1 MIEVKDSP
9 PSSVKTFSGR
19 TKGGHT
25 TTEAVHPSSRA
36 NKRVRIPPAHQ
47 DLPSRRSKRS
57 ITKGPETAAA
67 VVGSEVADKM
77 SSSSLNVKTPE
88 KEQKIGRFQVSK
100 QVEPVRKMSDGE
112 AGKPKHEAEVVKMEP
127 GEVEE
132 ETAKVAKG
140 RFQVSKVEE
149 KPEEVKRKDSLPERP
164 QPSAYA
170 DPELPREEIVDI
182 GASSQQQQQS
192 QGLFTDGKFSVQ
204 GSDRGTPDSL
214 TSEGSSIPAPV
225 GDLTVLQGTKTSVWF
240 LDQTVPRVSKVPH
253 RRHLYQEVLAATLM
267 PTQDKVKELEELRQS
282 HELERK
288 EMLRR
293 QCEEWQNL
301 CSQYSMTATN
311 PYVTLTPP
319 QSPYH
324 NFMQMGNM
332 LPSFQPSMS
341 TNYIPPD
348 GNHPMAVAA
357 AAAQQGVF
365 GQHSTTMG
373 GMLPYNTSQ
382 FPGSLPF
389 SAMSIPPNIGMGYV
403 YSTVP
408 TAQYGLSSGVTQT
421 TTSAA
426 ASSLSS
432 SSSSSVPPPSAAAN
446 QPSPDGAMVGLG
458 HPVHRTVSFPTQSQQ
473 VVLSHSSSTQ
483 NMPMHPT
490 THTRNLSDG
499 QGNGRGYI
507 PQRSQS
513 NIEVQHVEAAMAAW
527 NKKDT
532 NPVITDPYQGLI
544 EQPRY
549 LDSQQ
554 VGRMVIQDTPVEPVE
569 GTSQTVRRTLSI
581 VDRG

>member
-1 MIEVKDSP
+1 MQQAAGMMPQSGMQQQQQQQGVPQQASGMPQQASGMPQQMGMHQQQNQPQPVGLHQPAAVPLQQNAAPQVKQSDPQIPNQGVEIAETNTGETEVIEVKDSP
-9 PSSVKTFSGR
+9 SHQASKPSA
-19 TKGGHT
+19 GGQKEDT
-25 TTEAVHPSSRA
+25 QPL
-36 NKRVRIPPAHQ
+36 KLYIPPAEGKQESQ
-47 DLPSRRSKRS
+47 DSTGPSRFTVQKVQEDQSPKDL
-57 ITKGPETAAA
+57 ETAAA

-77 SSSSLNVKTPE
+77 SSSSLN
-88 KEQKIGRFQVSK
+88 
-100 QVEPVRKMSDGE
+100 
-112 AGKPKHEAEVVKMEP
+112 
-127 GEVEE
+127 
-132 ETAKVAKG
+132 
-140 RFQVSKVEE
+140 VSKVEE

-164 QPSAYA
+164 QPSADA

-182 GASSQQQQQS
+182 GASQQQQQS

-225 GDLTVLQGTKTSVWF
+225 GDLTVLQGNENVYM
-240 LDQTVPRVSKVPH
+240 VPRPDSAQSVKSTTSQASLPGGGMH
-253 RRHLYQEVLAATLM
+253 NPPVLERTNSSPNSNLTATLM

-319 QSPYH
+319 QSPFH
-324 NFMQMGNM
+324 SLMQMGNM

-426 ASSLSS
+426 AASSLSS
-432 SSSSSVPPPSAAAN
+432 SSSSSVLLLQQQLISLH
-446 QPSPDGAMVGLG
+446 QMV
-458 HPVHRTVSFPTQSQQ
+458 P
-473 VVLSHSSSTQ
+473 
-483 NMPMHPT
+483 
-490 THTRNLSDG
+490 
-499 QGNGRGYI
+499 
-507 PQRSQS
+507 
-513 NIEVQHVEAAMAAW
+513 W
-527 NKKDT
+527 
-532 NPVITDPYQGLI
+532 
-544 EQPRY
+544 
-549 LDSQQ
+549 
-554 VGRMVIQDTPVEPVE
+554 
-569 GTSQTVRRTLSI
+569 
-581 VDRG
+581 